1 MRYTNKNIKLAS
13 GTIMMAVHPDYDVK
27 VDSIDDSHSQVTV
40 HQNGRV
46 VYTIWTKNITDVEMG
61 KLAAMG
67 IALETM
73 DLFSPGKSANGG
85 AFGQKWVADRDD
97 SVLVDG
103 MNPQVVSARVRVDS
117 KLDECVA
124 DTHDGLRPYTD
135 PKNDGVFA
143 LYICRFAVSPTRQE
157 LWLDDT
163 APIGK
168 LCKRTAKEKDT
179 ARANCL
185 ISDAA
190 RLRERADTM
199 EAEAQKILAK
209 YPAKKAKK
217 TS

>member
-1 MRYTNKNIKLAS
+1 MRYKNINISLGSTTLMLAVNPAYEVS
-13 GTIMMAVHPDYDVK
+13 
-27 VDSIDDSHSQVTV
+27 VDSIDNDHSQVTV
-40 HQNGRV
+40 SLDGRAV
-46 VYTIWTKNITDVEMG
+46 HTFWTKNVSDKDIE
-61 KLAAMG
+61 KFAAMG
-67 IALETM
+67 FQLETL
-73 DLFSPGKSANGG
+73 DLYSPGKSANGG
-85 AFGQKWVADRDD
+85 AFGQSWEVATDD
-97 SVLVDG
+97 GGDDI
-103 MNPQVVSARVRVDS
+103 VSARIRVDS
-117 KLDECVA
+117 KLNECA
-124 DTHDGLRPYTD
+124 GENGILPYTD

-179 ARANCL
+179 ARASCL

-199 EAEAQKILAK
+199 EAEAKKILAK